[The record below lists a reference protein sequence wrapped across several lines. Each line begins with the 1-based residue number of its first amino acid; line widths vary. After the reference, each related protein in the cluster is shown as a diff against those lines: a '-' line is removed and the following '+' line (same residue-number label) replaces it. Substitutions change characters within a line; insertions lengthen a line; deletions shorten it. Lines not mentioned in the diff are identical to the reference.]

1 MNVSNAIKNIPN
13 CIRSLKLNLF
23 LISITPILVSFEEME
38 QETEKELH
46 DFIKEAVEENLM
58 WVVVIVFGI
67 IATSYL
73 VGKKRRYVWGI
84 YLLLGEKPE
93 QLLKM
98 HMMSNAINYIIG
110 IIAGLFIYQI
120 YPRDEISPAGISRY
134 HIIVD
139 AVFIIIMLI
148 ISLLSNAYIM
158 KLEPKEILTQTKE

>member
-1 MNVSNAIKNIPN
+1 MK
-13 CIRSLKLNLF
+13 
-23 LISITPILVSFEEME
+23 
-38 QETEKELH
+38 QETEEELR
-46 DFIKEAVEENLM
+46 DFTKEAIEESII
-58 WVVVIVFGI
+58 WVVVIIFGI
-67 IATSYL
+67 IATAYL

-98 HMMSNAINYIIG
+98 HMLNNLINYVAGVIISLL
-110 IIAGLFIYQI
+110 IVYQI
-120 YPRDEISPAGISRY
+120 YLRDEMSPAGISRY

-139 AVFIIIMLI
+139 AVFIFIMLI